1 MQERDYYELLG
12 VSQKAGLEDI
22 KRAYRKLAMQYHPDR
37 NQNDKTA
44 ETKFKEI
51 NEAYEVLKDDQKRA
65 QYDHFG
71 HQAFKNGGQN
81 NAGADQDG
89 FSFHFGGGGF
99 SDIFQDFFSEVMGGG
114 NQRGQSSSSRQRKG
128 TDLRYDLSI
137 SLEEAFKGREE
148 NLTIPTKVNCQ
159 TCKGSGA
166 AEGTKP
172 ITCSMCQ
179 GHGKVRA
186 QQGFFTIEKTCP
198 SCAGRGQTIE
208 KPCKPCRGKGAV
220 KENKNL
226 KVSIPAGIEEGT
238 RLRLKNEGEA
248 GLNGG
253 PSGDL
258 YVFISIETHP
268 IFQRNHADLYYKLPI
283 RMTLAALGGT
293 IDVPTIDSTMSTLS
307 IEPGAQSGRQY
318 RLKNKGMPILNTQMR
333 GDLYV
338 DVMVETPVNLTKRQ
352 RELLEEFKELD
363 MEKSTSPESIG
374 FFDKLKD
381 LFK

>member
-1 MQERDYYELLG
+1 MQEHDYYELLG

-37 NQNDKTA
+37 NQNDKAA

-114 NQRGQSSSSRQRKG
+114 NQRGQSSSRQRKG
-128 TDLRYDLSI
+128 ADLRYDLSI
-137 SLEEAFKGREE
+137 TLEEAFKGREE

-159 TCKGSGA
+159 TCQGSGA

-198 SCAGRGQTIE
+198 SCSGRGQTIE
-208 KPCKPCRGKGAV
+208 KPCKPCRGKGVV

-258 YVFISIETHP
+258 YVFISIDEHP

-283 RMTLAALGGT
+283 RMTLATLGGT
-293 IDVPTIDSTMSTLS
+293 IDVPTIDGTMSTLS

-318 RLKNKGMPILNTQMR
+318 RLKNKGMPILNTHMR